1 MLYLIFHQVSSEAD
15 ERREEGDEGGAV
27 VPLQFIDLRP
37 ASVVDEE
44 SYSITDEG
52 TRRRRSSSPA
62 DLPPSKSS
70 EQEHEA
76 STRKARVSVR
86 ARSSAPMVE
95 LPVCAVLV
103 FDRSRRNCCLTND
116 HL

>member
-1 MLYLIFHQVSSEAD
+1 MLHLIFHQVTSEAD
-15 ERREEGDEGGAV
+15 ERREEGDEEGGAV

-44 SYSITDEG
+44 SHSITDEG

-95 LPVCAVLV
+95 LPFPSV
-103 FDRSRRNCCLTND
+103 
-116 HL
+116 